1 MNNPEAQMRRCV
13 PVVMLRHAQ
22 SEWNLQQRFTGWSD
36 VSLSDAG
43 MEEARAAGRLLR
55 VRQFQFDRAYISYQK
70 RTRETLDGVMAE
82 LGQGTLPF
90 IRDWRLNERHYGALQ
105 GLNKIETAHRYGA
118 DQVLRWRRGFH
129 DKPPALAL
137 DDPRHPRFDPTYT
150 ELATDLL
157 PATESLADTQ
167 VRVIAF
173 WQEQILPR
181 IHAQELLL
189 IVAHG
194 NSLRALVGW
203 LSGMSDVEIEK
214 FEIPTGLPLIYG
226 FKADATPLGWYYL
239 GLQPT
244 PCEQESQVA

>member
-1 MNNPEAQMRRCV
+1 MKHDEWQARGCV

-22 SEWNLQQRFTGWSD
+22 SEWNLQQRFTGWGD
-36 VSLSDAG
+36 VSLSTAG
-43 MEEARAAGRLLR
+43 MDEARAAGRLLR
-55 VRQFQFDRAYISYQK
+55 SQQFQFDWAYISYQK

-82 LGQGTLPF
+82 LGQSALPLS
-90 IRDWRLNERHYGALQ
+90 RDWRLNERHYGALQ
-105 GLNKIETAHRYGA
+105 GLNKIETAQRYGA

-150 ELATDLL
+150 DLPACTL

-173 WQEQILPR
+173 WQEQIVPR
-181 IHAQELLL
+181 VCAQELLL

-203 LSGMSDVEIEK
+203 LSGMTESEVEK
-214 FEIPTGLPLIYG
+214 FEIPTGLPLVYG
-226 FKADATPLGWYYL
+226 LRPDATPLGWYYL
-239 GLQPT
+239 GLQPI
-244 PCEQESQVA
+244 PCAQAAHVA